1 MHVCGQTLVLVDND
15 ATVSEVNQ
23 KLVKTTLKYLFY
35 HMPEDRTFCLRTYEH
50 DISSDEEFLSDANDL
65 VCLADKLEFEP
76 KDSNIT
82 DTVAEVITRWKS
94 SDFACRD
101 ILIFT
106 DGLEGA
112 ATDHEEEELYYLI
125 ENSEYPVY
133 VVMLDQENNAEAKK
147 GLSAM
152 AVTSGGKF
160 FETEFEGSDAEV
172 DKQLTEKIF
181 AAMDEYAQVHWAKYE
196 ETEEAEE
203 AAGEVENG
211 EAGSDVLEEDVPND
225 LYELPG
231 SEEGVIYEYDKTPGF
246 FESPGAFI
254 LSALLIVI
262 GLTVGI
268 LGGFLL
274 MKKNRKSRVVPEPV
288 DEDDYFEDY
297 DLKGIDTV
305 YLGDADDSGSPT
317 RLLTE
322 AGRLITLTDSVN
334 GNVFRIMLK
343 GSMTVGRGE
352 CDVVITGDDALSKRH
367 CEIYEKDGMV
377 CVRDLA
383 SSNGTRVN
391 NVKITEKA
399 LSDNDE
405 LTIGARSYKVGFA

>member
-1 MHVCGQTLVLVDND
+1 MHVCGQTLVLVDSD

-35 HMPEDRTFCLRTYEH
+35 HMPGDRTFCLRTYEH
-50 DISSDEEFLSDANDL
+50 DISSDEEFLSEANDL
-65 VCLADKLEFEP
+65 VCLTDKIEFEP

-82 DTVAEVITRWKS
+82 DTVSEVITRWKS

-106 DGLEGA
+106 DGLEGV
-112 ATDHEEEELYYLI
+112 ATAHEKEELYYLI

-133 VVMLDQENNAEAKK
+133 VVFLDQENNMDAKK

-152 AVTSGGKF
+152 AVTSGGKL

-172 DKQLTEKIF
+172 DRQLTEKIF
-181 AAMDEYAQVHWAKYE
+181 AAMDEYAQVHWSKY
-196 ETEEAEE
+196 EEAEE
-203 AAGEVENG
+203 ETVTDTEAEDESQNAA
-211 EAGSDVLEEDVPND
+211 L
-225 LYELPG
+225 
-231 SEEGVIYEYDKTPGF
+231 SEEEVPYEEYEGPGETDTGVIYEYDKTPGF
-246 FESPGAFI
+246 FEGTGVFI
-254 LSALLIVI
+254 LSAVLIVT
-262 GLTVGI
+262 GLMVGI
-268 LGGFLL
+268 LGGFLI
-274 MKKNRKSRVVPEPV
+274 MKKNRKARVVPEPV

-305 YLGDADDSGSPT
+305 YLDPDDSGSPT
-317 RLLTE
+317 RLLADT
-322 AGRLITLTDSVN
+322 GKMVTLTDRAN

-367 CEIYEKDGMV
+367 CEIYEKDGTV

-383 SSNGTRVN
+383 SSNGTKVN

-399 LSDNDE
+399 LSENDE
-405 LTIGARSYKVGFA
+405 LTIGARSYTVGFA